1 MRLRRT
7 AVAIFGAA
15 GLALL
20 AAACG
25 SPSSHVAQ
33 LGSTTTRTQ
42 DSSSSASSAKS
53 ASENA
58 GLAFSLCMRSHGVPN
73 FPDPDSQGNFP
84 AFQTGVSKQTSMAA
98 DEGCK
103 HLLPRGG
110 STGTPQQ
117 RLEKLAFGLK
127 VARCVRRH
135 GFPTF
140 PDPSSSSQANP
151 PGIDLSSPQFQT
163 AEISCEKQVQK
174 ALGLP

>member
-1 MRLRRT
+1 MRIRRT
-7 AVAIFGAA
+7 AVAIIGAA
-15 GLALL
+15 GVPLL

-42 DSSSSASSAKS
+42 NTYADAA
-53 ASENA
+53 
-58 GLAFSLCMRSHGVPN
+58 LAFSHCMRSHGVPN

-84 AFQTGVSKQTSMAA
+84 VFQTGVSKQTSMAA

-103 HLLPRGG
+103 HLLPRRGN
-110 STGTPQQ
+110 TGTPQQ
-117 RLEKLAFGLK
+117 RLEKVVFALK

-140 PDPSSSSQANP
+140 PDPSGSSQASP
-151 PGIDLSSPQFQT
+151 PGIDLNSPQFQT
-163 AEISCEKQVQK
+163 AETACEKQVRK

>member
-1 MRLRRT
+1 MRFRRT
-7 AVAIFGAA
+7 AVAIVGAA

-25 SPSSHVAQ
+25 GSPNSHVAQ
-33 LGSTTTRTQ
+33 LGSTTTRTHNG
-42 DSSSSASSAKS
+42 SSSR
-53 ASENA
+53 SEGGA
-58 GLAFSLCMRSHGVPN
+58 LAFSHCMRSRGVPN

-84 AFQTGVSKQTSMAA
+84 PFQTGVSKQTSMAA

-110 STGTPQQ
+110 GGSIGTPQQ
-117 RLEKLAFGLK
+117 RQEKLVFALK
-127 VARCVRRH
+127 VARCVRTH

-140 PDPSSSSQANP
+140 PDPSGSSQGNS
-151 PGIDLSSPQFQT
+151 PGIDLNSPQFQT
-163 AEISCEKQVQK
+163 AESSCEKQVRK